1 MSANNQY
8 LVMESVNQSD
18 ERRYFTGM
26 PFPWPGFLSSVRY
39 GIGAVLTGLD
49 IGRGK

>member
-18 ERRYFTGM
+18 ERRYFTDWYAISM
-26 PFPWPGFLSSVRY
+26 ARILV
-39 GIGAVLTGLD
+39 IGTGLE
-49 IGRGK
+49 RF